1 MKRRYSR
8 MNRHRML
15 RDAVLLVTAIGF
27 TIAGAWCVV
36 EGVVR
41 ILKGVGR

>member
-1 MKRRYSR
+1 
-8 MNRHRML
+8 MNRHRLL
-15 RDAVLLVTAIGF
+15 RDAVLLMTAIGF

-41 ILKGVGR
+41 ILDAMMR